1 MTNSTPEFDVIIYG
15 ATGYTG
21 RLVAEYMAQQY
32 GVTGNAPKWAM
43 AGRSLEKL
51 ESVRDLIGAPKDTP
65 LVVADS
71 EDPASIDMMASR
83 TKVVLTTVG
92 PYQLYGDEVVA
103 ACVKNGTHYVDL
115 CGEPGWMRE
124 MIDTHQ
130 EAAEKSGAQICFS
143 CGFDS
148 IPFDLGVLML
158 QKEMQKRFGKPATRI
173 RGRVR
178 AMEGTFSGGTAAS
191 LKETMKAIA
200 KNPALVKILGSSFG
214 LTPGFKG
221 ADQPNMLI
229 PKYDKT
235 IDSWVAPFIMAP
247 INTKNVHRTNFLL
260 DFAYGED
267 FKYDEMVV
275 TSPGDLGKQ
284 AAEMVAKANP
294 FGGDDAPK
302 PGEGP
307 TKEQR
312 DSGYYDIVF
321 IGETADGETASLSVK
336 GDRDPGYG
344 STSKMIAESALCL
357 AEDKLKKGGGI
368 WTPGALM
375 GKKLVKRLED
385 KAGLSF
391 AVEG

>member
-1 MTNSTPEFDVIIYG
+1 MSEAKEFDVIIYG

-21 RLVAEYMAQQY
+21 RLVAEYMAGQY
-32 GVTGNAPKWAM
+32 GTGKDAPKWAM

-51 ESVRDLIGAPKDTP
+51 EEVRDLIGAPKDTP

-71 EDPASIDMMASR
+71 DDAASIDMMASR

-92 PYQLYGDEVVA
+92 PYQLYGDELVA
-103 ACVKNGTHYVDL
+103 SCVKNGTHYVDL

-124 MIDTHQ
+124 MIDKHQ

-158 QKEMQKRFGKPATRI
+158 QQEMTKRYGKPATRI
-173 RGRVR
+173 KGRVR

-200 KNPALVKILGSSFG
+200 KNPGLVKILASSFG
-214 LTPGFKG
+214 LTPGFEG
-221 ADQPNMLI
+221 PDQPNMLI

-235 IDSWVAPFIMAP
+235 IDSWVAPFVMAP

-260 DFAYGED
+260 GFPFGED

-312 DSGYYDIVF
+312 ENGYYDILF
-321 IGETADGETASLSVK
+321 LGETADGETATFCVK
-336 GDRDPGYG
+336 GDKDPGYG

-357 AEDKLKKGGGI
+357 AQDKIKKDGGI

-375 GKKLVKRLED
+375 GKKLVQRLED

-391 AVEG
+391 VVES

>member
-1 MTNSTPEFDVIIYG
+1 MSESPEFDVIIYG
-15 ATGYTG
+15 STGYTG
-21 RLVAEYMAQQY
+21 RLVAEYMVQQY
-32 GVTGNAPKWAM
+32 AASDDPPKWAM

-51 ESVRDLIGAPKDTP
+51 EEVRDLVGAPKDTP

-71 EDPASIDMMASR
+71 DDPASIDMMASR

-103 ACVKNGTHYVDL
+103 ACVRHGTHYVDL
-115 CGEPGWMRE
+115 CGEPGWMRA
-124 MIDTHQ
+124 MIDEHQ
-130 EAAEKSGAQICFS
+130 QAAEKSGAQICFS

-148 IPFDLGVLML
+148 IPFDLGVLLL
-158 QKEMQKRFGKPATRI
+158 QKEMQKRFGKPASRI
-173 RGRVR
+173 RCRVR
-178 AMEGTFSGGTAAS
+178 SMEGTFSGGTAAS
-191 LKETMKAIA
+191 LGATMKALA

-260 DFAYGED
+260 AFPYGED
-267 FKYDEMVV
+267 FRYDEMVV

-294 FGGDDAPK
+294 FSGDDVPR

-307 TKEQR
+307 TREQR
-312 DSGYYDIVF
+312 ENGSYDIVF
-321 IGETADGETASLSVK
+321 IGETADGETASLCVK
-336 GDRDPGYG
+336 GDKDPGYG
-344 STSKMIAESALCL
+344 STSKMIAEAALCL
-357 AEDKLKKGGGI
+357 AQDQIKKGGGV

-391 AVEG
+391 VVES

>member
-1 MTNSTPEFDVIIYG
+1 MSVAKEFDVIIYG
-15 ATGYTG
+15 STGYTG

-32 GVTGNAPKWAM
+32 GIGEDAPKWAM

-51 ESVRDLIGAPKDTP
+51 EEVRDLIGAPKDTP

-71 EDPASIDMMASR
+71 DDAASIDMMASR

-92 PYQLYGDEVVA
+92 PYQLYGDELVA

-115 CGEPGWMRE
+115 CGEPGWMRA
-124 MIDTHQ
+124 MIDQHQ

-158 QKEMQKRFGKPATRI
+158 QKEMKKRFGKPAARVK
-173 RGRVR
+173 GRVR

-191 LKETMKAIA
+191 LKETMKAIG
-200 KNPALVKILGSSFG
+200 KNPGLVKILSSSFG
-214 LTPGFKG
+214 LTPGFEG
-221 ADQPNMLI
+221 PDQPNMLI

-235 IDSWVAPFIMAP
+235 IDSWVAPFIMAA

-260 DFAYGED
+260 DFPFGED

-312 DSGYYDIVF
+312 ENGFYDILF
-321 IGETADGETASLSVK
+321 LGETQDGEAATLCVK
-336 GDRDPGYG
+336 GDKDPGYG

-357 AEDKLKKGGGI
+357 AQDKIAKGGGV

-375 GKKLVKRLED
+375 GKQLVKRLEA

-391 AVEG
+391 VVES